1 LPCRRSPRKF
11 SVFKVSPRGE
21 EVTEFALPPLNYS
34 AFGSGS
40 KAGLPS
46 EQGGLPP
53 HIYKFRIKMSLL
65 REKAMFIEILGAIAA
80 AIADTWSHEA

>member
-1 LPCRRSPRKF
+1 VKSP
-11 SVFKVSPRGE
+11 VE

-53 HIYKFRIKMSLL
+53 SVVKFRIKMSLL